1 MLTDF
6 KKKFK
11 KINDCRSR
19 KNRMERFE
27 ESLGKLNPPRWMKT
41 TPDVQPTST
50 TSTSTTSS
58 WRTSSSENRHSNS
71 DKQPTSTFASA
82 TTRTSAS
89 STTTPT
95 NTSITTPTNTS
106 TTPTNATTPR
116 YSYAEYRRSYS
127 AQRNVTP
134 TTSYWKS
141 TELTSSRP
149 LSREPSPVPTWS
161 RPATA
166 QGGSRFS
173 RWSASTLSD
182 SAYSGKTELIQFQN
196 IPFF

>member
-50 TSTSTTSS
+50 TSS
-58 WRTSSSENRHSNS
+58 WRTSSSENRHSS
-71 DKQPTSTFASA
+71 GDKLPTSTFASA

-89 STTTPT
+89 ST
-95 NTSITTPTNTS
+95 TTPTNTS

-134 TTSYWKS
+134 STSYWKS

-196 IPFF
+196 IPFYWHYKETRES